1 MANNYFDFINQNSR
15 TADDLT
21 PASGAQVQL
30 TLRVD
35 ADSFL
40 FIDGEYTHDLEAG
53 KPLKI
58 SLAVGEYIFEFAAS
72 ENPEVKIEK
81 IVNLDTAG
89 KKYLVV
95 VNELKKELE
104 KKAFVPHLQVQTTT
118 VSLKSEES
126 SQSIRIEANCDWIVL
141 CKQSWISLSPIKGGE
156 NNSSLEIRAEVNTQ
170 PETRKATIKVANEEF
185 GISQTI
191 NVTQAALN
199 VKADPSRIITYTTTD
214 GEIIE
219 PGESWFDARIIS
231 NTYINGEGVLIFDSP
246 VRRIKDKAFFC
257 EDNLLS
263 ICLPSSVIEI
273 DKEAFARCTRL
284 QSIDL
289 PNGLSKIGFNAFCR
303 CKNLRSITLPESVLE
318 VGEGAFYDCDNLTNV
333 ILLGANTQLDMRVFG
348 HFGLIPVRGY
358 KLAEPK
364 AKTIRAVNMRADDA
378 TLYWEPLNLPKGS
391 RLVFSDTTLRY

>member
-40 FIDGEYTHDLEAG
+40 FIDGEYTYDLEAG

-72 ENPEVKIEK
+72 DNPEVKIEK

-104 KKAFVPHLQVQTTT
+104 KQAFVPHLQVQTTT

-126 SQSIRIEANCDWIVL
+126 SQSIRIEANCDWKVS

-156 NNSSLEIRAEVNTQ
+156 NNSSLEILAEANTQ
-170 PETRKATIKVANEEF
+170 PEKRKATIKVANEEF

-199 VKADPSRIITYTTTD
+199 VKITYTTTD

-219 PGESWFDARIIS
+219 TCESWFDARIIS

-273 DKEAFARCTRL
+273 KPLTFMGCKTL

-289 PNGLSKIGFNAFCR
+289 PNGLSKIGYCAFYGCD
-303 CKNLRSITLPESVLE
+303 NLRSITLPESVLE
-318 VGEGAFYDCDNLTNV
+318 VGEGAFFNCDKLTNV
-333 ILLGANTQLDMRVFG
+333 MLLGANTQLDEGVFCSESDN
-348 HFGLIPVRGY
+348 L
-358 KLAEPK
+358 
-364 AKTIRAVNMRADDA
+364 KTIRAVNMRAADA
-378 TLYWEPLNLPKGS
+378 MLYWKKQYMPKGS
-391 RLVFSDTTLRY
+391 ILVFSDTTLRY

>member
-156 NNSSLEIRAEVNTQ
+156 NNSSLEILAEANTQ

-199 VKADPSRIITYTTTD
+199 VKITYTTTD

-219 PGESWFDARIIS
+219 MCESWFDARIIS

-246 VRRIKDKAFFC
+246 VRRIKDRAFIFKH
-257 EDNLLS
+257 NLLS

-289 PNGLSKIGFNAFCR
+289 QNGLSKIGFNAFCR

-318 VGEGAFYDCDNLTNV
+318 VEKFAFYHCDNLTNV
-333 ILLGANTQLDMRVFG
+333 ILLGANTQLDLGVFYMSNN
-348 HFGLIPVRGY
+348 L
-358 KLAEPK
+358 
-364 AKTIRAVNMRADDA
+364 KTIRAVNMRADDA
-378 TLYWEPLNLPKGS
+378 RLYWSRSLGLNDGTH
-391 RLVFSDTTLRY
+391 LVFLDATLTSSRRKNDNNDLI

>member
-81 IVNLDTAG
+81 IVNLDTVG

-126 SQSIRIEANCDWIVL
+126 SQSIRIEANCDWIVS

-156 NNSSLEIRAEVNTQ
+156 NNSSLEILAEANTQ

-199 VKADPSRIITYTTTD
+199 VKITYTTTD

-219 PGESWFDARIIS
+219 MCESWFDARIIS

-289 PNGLSKIGFNAFCR
+289 QNGLSKIGFNAFCR
-303 CKNLRSITLPESVLE
+303 CKNLRSITLPESVLK
-318 VGEGAFYDCDNLTNV
+318 VGDAAFFDCRNLTNV
-333 ILLGANTQLDMRVFG
+333 ILLGANTQLDPHVFEACDN
-348 HFGLIPVRGY
+348 L
-358 KLAEPK
+358 
-364 AKTIRAVNMRADDA
+364 KTIRAVNMRADDA
-378 TLYWEPLNLPKGS
+378 RLYWSFPLGLNHGT
-391 RLVFSDTTLRY
+391 RLEFSDTTLRVR

>member
-95 VNELKKELE
+95 VNDLKKELE

-118 VSLKSEES
+118 VSLNSEES

-170 PETRKATIKVANEEF
+170 PEIRKATIKVANEEF

-199 VKADPSRIITYTTTD
+199 VKADPSRIITYTTID
-214 GEIIE
+214 GKIIDLS
-219 PGESWFDARIIS
+219 ESWFDARMIS
-231 NTYINGEGVLIFDSP
+231 NNYINGEGVLIFDSP

-273 DKEAFARCTRL
+273 DEGAFIGCTRL
-284 QSIDL
+284 QIIDL
-289 PNGLSKIGFNAFCR
+289 PNGLSKIGDYAFVKCD
-303 CKNLRSITLPESVLE
+303 NLRSITLPESVLE
-318 VGEGAFYDCDNLTNV
+318 VGEGAFSDCFNLTSV
-333 ILLGANTQLDMRVFG
+333 ILLGANTQLGKYAFSKIIALD
-348 HFGLIPVRGY
+348 
-358 KLAEPK
+358 AK
-364 AKTIRAVNMRADDA
+364 AKIIRAVNMRADDA
-378 TLYWEPLNLPKGS
+378 RLYWEPLSLPNGS
-391 RLVFSDTTLRY
+391 RLVFSDTTINIKY

>member
-81 IVNLDTAG
+81 IVNLDTVG

-156 NNSSLEIRAEVNTQ
+156 NNSSLEILAEANTQ
-170 PETRKATIKVANEEF
+170 PEIRKATIKVANEEF

-199 VKADPSRIITYTTTD
+199 VKITYITTD

-219 PGESWFDARIIS
+219 TCESWFDARIIS

-273 DKEAFARCTRL
+273 KPLTFMGCKTL

-289 PNGLSKIGFNAFCR
+289 PNGLSKIGINAFCE
-303 CKNLRSITLPESVLE
+303 CHNLRSITLPESVLE
-318 VGEGAFYDCDNLTNV
+318 VGNAAFFDCRNLTNV
-333 ILLGANTQLDMRVFG
+333 ILLGANTQLG
-348 HFGLIPVRGY
+348 S
-358 KLAEPK
+358 LAFSTNLLDAKPK
-364 AKTIRAVNMRADDA
+364 AKIIRAVNMRADDA
-378 TLYWEPLNLPKGS
+378 RRYLETLYLTEGS
-391 RLVFSDTTLRY
+391 RVVFSDTTLRY

>member
-1 MANNYFDFINQNSR
+1 MKA
-15 TADDLT
+15 
-21 PASGAQVQL
+21 
-30 TLRVD
+30 
-35 ADSFL
+35 L

-72 ENPEVKIEK
+72 ENPEVKIEN

-156 NNSSLEIRAEVNTQ
+156 NNSSLEILAEANTQ
-170 PETRKATIKVANEEF
+170 PEKRKATIKVANEEF

-214 GEIIE
+214 GEIIDL
-219 PGESWFDARIIS
+219 PGSRFDARIIS
-231 NTYINGEGVLIFDSP
+231 NTYINGEGILIFDSP
-246 VRRIKDKAFFC
+246 V
-257 EDNLLS
+257 
-263 ICLPSSVIEI
+263 
-273 DKEAFARCTRL
+273 T
-284 QSIDL
+284 
-289 PNGLSKIGFNAFCR
+289 
-303 CKNLRSITLPESVLE
+303 
-318 VGEGAFYDCDNLTNV
+318 
-333 ILLGANTQLDMRVFG
+333 
-348 HFGLIPVRGY
+348 
-358 KLAEPK
+358 
-364 AKTIRAVNMRADDA
+364 
-378 TLYWEPLNLPKGS
+378 
-391 RLVFSDTTLRY
+391 

>member
-58 SLAVGEYIFEFAAS
+58 NLAVGEYIFEFAAS

-89 KKYLVV
+89 KKYLIV

-156 NNSSLEIRAEVNTQ
+156 NNSSLEILAEANTQ
-170 PETRKATIKVANEEF
+170 PKIRKATIKVANEEF

-199 VKADPSRIITYTTTD
+199 VKADPSRIITYTTID
-214 GEIIE
+214 GKIIDLSE
-219 PGESWFDARIIS
+219 GKFDARIIS
-231 NTYINGEGVLIFDSP
+231 NTYINGEGVLIFDST
-246 VRRIKDKAFFC
+246 VRRIKDRAFIFKS
-257 EDNLLS
+257 NLLS
-263 ICLPSSVIEI
+263 ICLPSNVIEI
-273 DKEAFARCTRL
+273 GVHAFFGCTRL
-284 QSIDL
+284 QSINL
-289 PNGLSKIGFNAFCR
+289 PNVLSKIGDYAFDHCE
-303 CKNLRSITLPESVLE
+303 NLSSITLPESVLE
-318 VGEGAFYDCDNLTNV
+318 VGQGAFVHCDNLTNV
-333 ILLGANTQLDMRVFG
+333 ILLGVNTQLGMCVF
-348 HFGLIPVRGY
+348 
-358 KLAEPK
+358 AECDNL
-364 AKTIRAVNMRADDA
+364 KTIRAVNMRADDA
-378 TLYWEPLNLPKGS
+378 RLYWSPLGLNDGA
-391 RLVFSDTTLRY
+391 RLVFSDTTLRYR

>member
-156 NNSSLEIRAEVNTQ
+156 NNSSLEIRAEANTQ
-170 PETRKATIKVANEEF
+170 PDTRKATIKVANEEF

-214 GEIIE
+214 RKIIDLSD
-219 PGESWFDARIIS
+219 GKFDARIIS
-231 NTYINGEGVLIFDSP
+231 NTYINGEGVLIFNSP
-246 VRRIKDKAFFC
+246 VRRIKDRAFFFA
-257 EDNLLS
+257 DNLLS

-273 DKEAFARCTRL
+273 KPLTFMGCKTL

-289 PNGLSKIGFNAFCR
+289 PNGLSIIGFNAFCE
-303 CKNLRSITLPESVLE
+303 CHNLRSITLPESVLK
-318 VGEGAFYDCDNLTNV
+318 VGDAAFFDCRNLTNV
-333 ILLGANTQLDMRVFG
+333 ILLGANTQLG
-348 HFGLIPVRGY
+348 S
-358 KLAEPK
+358 LAFSTNLLDAKPK
-364 AKTIRAVNMRADDA
+364 AKIIRAVNMRADDA
-378 TLYWEPLNLPKGS
+378 RRYLETLYLTEGS
-391 RLVFSDTTLRY
+391 RVVFSDTTIRY

>member
-58 SLAVGEYIFEFAAS
+58 SLAVGEYIFQFAAS

-156 NNSSLEIRAEVNTQ
+156 NNSSLEILAEANTQ

-246 VRRIKDKAFFC
+246 VRRIKDRAFIFKH
-257 EDNLLS
+257 NLLS

-289 PNGLSKIGFNAFCR
+289 QNGLSKIGFNAFCR

-318 VGEGAFYDCDNLTNV
+318 VGEGAFADCCNLTSV
-333 ILLGANTQLDMRVFG
+333 ILLGANTQLGKDAFS
-348 HFGLIPVRGY
+348 II
-358 KLAEPK
+358 LALDAK
-364 AKTIRAVNMRADDA
+364 AKIIRAVNMRADDA
-378 TLYWEPLNLPKGS
+378 TLYWEKLYLPKGS
-391 RLVFSDTTLRY
+391 RLVFSDTTLTSPRR

>member
-156 NNSSLEIRAEVNTQ
+156 NNSSLEILAEANTQ

-219 PGESWFDARIIS
+219 TCESWFDARIIS
-231 NTYINGEGVLIFDSP
+231 NTYINGEGVLFFDSP
-246 VRRIKDKAFFC
+246 VRRIKDGAFC
-257 EDNLLS
+257 CAVNLLS

-273 DKEAFARCTRL
+273 DEAAFLCCTRL

-289 PNGLSKIGFNAFCR
+289 PNGLSKIGDNAFDHCD
-303 CKNLRSITLPESVLE
+303 NLRSITLPESVLE
-318 VGEGAFYDCDNLTNV
+318 VGEGAFADCCNLTSV
-333 ILLGANTQLDMRVFG
+333 ILLGANTQLGKDAFS
-348 HFGLIPVRGY
+348 II
-358 KLAEPK
+358 LALDAK
-364 AKTIRAVNMRADDA
+364 AKIIRAVNMRADDA
-378 TLYWEPLNLPKGS
+378 TLYWEKLYLPKGS
-391 RLVFSDTTLRY
+391 RLVFSDTTLTSPRR

>member
-30 TLRVD
+30 TLHVD

-156 NNSSLEIRAEVNTQ
+156 NNASLEILAEANTQ

-191 NVTQAALN
+191 NITQAALN
-199 VKADPSRIITYTTTD
+199 FKITYTTTD

-219 PGESWFDARIIS
+219 TCESWFDARIIS

-273 DKEAFARCTRL
+273 KPLTFMGCKTL

-289 PNGLSKIGFNAFCR
+289 QNGLSKIGFNAFCE
-303 CKNLRSITLPESVLE
+303 CHNLRSITLPESVLE
-318 VGEGAFYDCDNLTNV
+318 VGYCAFFDCRNLTNV
-333 ILLGANTQLDMRVFG
+333 ILLGANTQLG
-348 HFGLIPVRGY
+348 S
-358 KLAEPK
+358 LAFSTNLLDAKPK
-364 AKTIRAVNMRADDA
+364 AKIIRAINMRADDA
-378 TLYWEPLNLPKGS
+378 RRYLETLYLTEGS
-391 RLVFSDTTLRY
+391 RVVFSDTTIRY

>member
-1 MANNYFDFINQNSR
+1 MANTYFDFINQNSR

-21 PASGAQVQL
+21 PVSGTLVEL
-30 TLRVD
+30 TLHVN

-40 FIDGEYTHDLEAG
+40 FIDGEYTHNLEAG

-58 SLAVGEYIFEFAAS
+58 SLAVGEYIFEFAAT

-156 NNSSLEIRAEVNTQ
+156 NNSSLEILAEANTQ
-170 PETRKATIKVANEEF
+170 PEIRKATIKVANEEF

-199 VKADPSRIITYTTTD
+199 VKITYTTTD

-219 PGESWFDARIIS
+219 MCESWFDARIIS
-231 NTYINGEGVLIFDSP
+231 NTYINGEGVLLFDSP
-246 VRRIKDKAFFC
+246 VRRIKQRAFWC
-257 EDNLLS
+257 AHNLLS

-273 DKEAFARCTRL
+273 EPLTFISCTTL

-289 PNGLSKIGFNAFCR
+289 SNGLSEISYNAFAGCI
-303 CKNLRSITLPESVLE
+303 NLRSITLPESVLV
-318 VGEGAFYDCDNLTNV
+318 VGTGAFSECNNLTNV
-333 ILLGANTQLDMRVFG
+333 ILLGANTRLELFAFMSSPFDA
-348 HFGLIPVRGY
+348 
-358 KLAEPK
+358 KPK
-364 AKTIRAVNMRADDA
+364 IIRAVNMRADDA
-378 TLYWEPLNLPKGS
+378 TLYWDKLYLPEGS
-391 RLVFSDTTLRY
+391 RVVFSDTTLRY

>member
-58 SLAVGEYIFEFAAS
+58 SLAVGEYIFEFAAT

-126 SQSIRIEANCDWIVL
+126 SQSIRIEANCDWKVL

-156 NNSSLEIRAEVNTQ
+156 NNASLEILAEANTQ

-214 GEIIE
+214 GEIIDLS
-219 PGESWFDARIIS
+219 ESRFDARIIS
-231 NTYINGEGVLIFDSP
+231 NTYINGEGILIFDSP
-246 VRRIKDKAFFC
+246 VTRIKDRAFIFKH
-257 EDNLLS
+257 NLLS

-273 DKEAFARCTRL
+273 GESAFMDCDSL
-284 QSIDL
+284 LSIDL
-289 PNGLSKIGFNAFCR
+289 PNGLSKIGDGAFNNCT
-303 CKNLRSITLPESVLE
+303 NLISITLPESVLE
-318 VGEGAFYDCDNLTNV
+318 IGQFAFAECDNLTNV
-333 ILLGANTQLDMRVFG
+333 KLLGANTHLDEGVFAC
-348 HFGLIPVRGY
+348 LDIDAKPV
-358 KLAEPK
+358 KPQ

-378 TLYWEPLNLPKGS
+378 VLYWQIPYLLPPGS
-391 RLVFSDTTLRY
+391 LLVFSDTTLRY

>member
-30 TLRVD
+30 TLHVD

-156 NNSSLEIRAEVNTQ
+156 NNSSLEILAEANTQ
-170 PETRKATIKVANEEF
+170 PEIRKATIKVANEEF

-199 VKADPSRIITYTTTD
+199 VKITYTTTD

-219 PGESWFDARIIS
+219 TCESWFDARIIS
-231 NTYINGEGVLIFDSP
+231 NTYINGEGVLFFDSP
-246 VRRIKDKAFFC
+246 VRRIKDDAFLNNA
-257 EDNLLS
+257 DNLLS

-273 DKEAFARCTRL
+273 DK
-284 QSIDL
+284 D
-289 PNGLSKIGFNAFCR
+289 
-303 CKNLRSITLPESVLE
+303 
-318 VGEGAFYDCDNLTNV
+318 AFYLCTSV
-333 ILLGANTQLDMRVFG
+333 M
-348 HFGLIPVRGY
+348 
-358 KLAEPK
+358 
-364 AKTIRAVNMRADDA
+364 
-378 TLYWEPLNLPKGS
+378 
-391 RLVFSDTTLRY
+391 

>member
-81 IVNLDTAG
+81 IVNLDTVG

-126 SQSIRIEANCDWIVL
+126 SQSIRIEANCDWKVS

-170 PETRKATIKVANEEF
+170 PEIRKATIKVANEEF

-199 VKADPSRIITYTTTD
+199 VKITYTTTD

-219 PGESWFDARIIS
+219 MCESWFDARIIS

-273 DKEAFARCTRL
+273 KPLTFMGCKTL

-289 PNGLSKIGFNAFCR
+289 PNGLSKIGFNAFCE
-303 CKNLRSITLPESVLE
+303 CHNLRSITLPESVLE
-318 VGEGAFYDCDNLTNV
+318 VGDGAFYDCRNLTNV
-333 ILLGANTQLDMRVFG
+333 ILLGANTQLGEGVFEDCDN
-348 HFGLIPVRGY
+348 L
-358 KLAEPK
+358 
-364 AKTIRAVNMRADDA
+364 KTIRAVNMRADDVR
-378 TLYWEPLNLPKGS
+378 LYWSPLGLNHGT
-391 RLVFSDTTLRY
+391 RLEFSDTTLRVR

>member
-104 KKAFVPHLQVQTTT
+104 KKAFVPHLQVQTTM

-126 SQSIRIEANCDWIVL
+126 SQSIRIEANCDWKVS

-170 PETRKATIKVANEEF
+170 PEIRKATIKVANEEF

-199 VKADPSRIITYTTTD
+199 VKADPSRIINYTTTD
-214 GEIIE
+214 RKIIDLSE
-219 PGESWFDARIIS
+219 GKFDARIIS
-231 NTYINGEGVLIFDSP
+231 NNYINGEGVLIFDSP
-246 VRRIKDKAFFC
+246 VRRIKKKAFLF

-273 DKEAFARCTRL
+273 DKDAFYGCTRL

-289 PNGLSKIGFNAFCR
+289 PNGLSKIGDGAFYDCD
-303 CKNLRSITLPESVLE
+303 NLRSITLPESVLE
-318 VGEGAFYDCDNLTNV
+318 VGQCAFLDCDNLTNV
-333 ILLGANTQLDMRVFG
+333 ILLGANTQLGPGVFEDCDN
-348 HFGLIPVRGY
+348 L
-358 KLAEPK
+358 
-364 AKTIRAVNMRADDA
+364 KTIRAVNMRADDVR
-378 TLYWEPLNLPKGS
+378 LYWSSLGLNHGT
-391 RLVFSDTTLRY
+391 RLEFSDTTLRVR

>member
-40 FIDGEYTHDLEAG
+40 FIDGEYTHDLESG

-156 NNSSLEIRAEVNTQ
+156 NNSSLEILAEANTQ
-170 PETRKATIKVANEEF
+170 PEIRKATIKVANEEF

-219 PGESWFDARIIS
+219 MYESWFDARIIS

-246 VRRIKDKAFFC
+246 VRRFDGAFLG

-273 DKEAFARCTRL
+273 GECSFVGCTAL

-289 PNGLSKIGFNAFCR
+289 PNGLSKIGDQAFDR
-303 CKNLRSITLPESVLE
+303 CENLRSITLPESVLE
-318 VGEGAFYDCDNLTNV
+318 VGSAFADCPNLTNV
-333 ILLGANTQLDMRVFG
+333 IILGANTQLGKCAFSIVLLPDA
-348 HFGLIPVRGY
+348 
-358 KLAEPK
+358 KPK
-364 AKTIRAVNMRADDA
+364 AKIIRAVNMRADDA
-378 TLYWEPLNLPKGS
+378 RLYWEKLYLPKGS
-391 RLVFSDTTLRY
+391 RLVFSDTTLR

>member
-21 PASGAQVQL
+21 PISGAQVQL

-126 SQSIRIEANCDWIVL
+126 SQSIRIEANCDWIVA

-156 NNSSLEIRAEVNTQ
+156 NNSSLEILAEANTQ
-170 PETRKATIKVANEEF
+170 PEIRKATIKVANEKF

-214 GEIIE
+214 GEIIKT
-219 PGESWFDARIIS
+219 PESRFDARIIS

-246 VRRIKDKAFFC
+246 VRRIKVRAFFLA
-257 EDNLLS
+257 DNLLS

-273 DKEAFARCTRL
+273 GEQAFLACYSL
-284 QSIDL
+284 QSIVL
-289 PNGLSKIGFNAFCR
+289 SNGLSKIGDCAFANCS
-303 CKNLRSITLPESVLE
+303 NLISITLPESVLE
-318 VGEGAFYDCDNLTNV
+318 VGMLAFAGCRNLTNV
-333 ILLGANTQLDMRVFG
+333 ILLGANTQLGVRVFKECDN
-348 HFGLIPVRGY
+348 L
-358 KLAEPK
+358 
-364 AKTIRAVNMRADDA
+364 KTIRAVNMRSDDA
-378 TLYWEPLNLPKGS
+378 RLYWSPLGLNDGA

>member
-95 VNELKKELE
+95 VNDLKKELE

-118 VSLKSEES
+118 VSLNSEES

-170 PETRKATIKVANEEF
+170 PEIRKATIKVANEEF

-199 VKADPSRIITYTTTD
+199 VKADPSRIITYTTID
-214 GEIIE
+214 GKIIDLS
-219 PGESWFDARIIS
+219 ESWFDARMIS
-231 NTYINGEGVLIFDSP
+231 NNYINGEGVLIFDSP
-246 VRRIKDKAFFC
+246 VRRIIKGGAFGC
-257 EDNLLS
+257 EVNLLS

-273 DKEAFARCTRL
+273 DEGAFIGCTRL
-284 QSIDL
+284 QIIDL
-289 PNGLSKIGFNAFCR
+289 PNGLSKIGDYAFVKCD
-303 CKNLRSITLPESVLE
+303 NLRSITLPESVLE
-318 VGEGAFYDCDNLTNV
+318 VGEGAFSDCFNLTSV
-333 ILLGANTQLDMRVFG
+333 ILLGANTQLGKYAFSKIIALD
-348 HFGLIPVRGY
+348 
-358 KLAEPK
+358 AK
-364 AKTIRAVNMRADDA
+364 AKIIRAVNMRADDA
-378 TLYWEPLNLPKGS
+378 RLYWEPLSLPNGS
-391 RLVFSDTTLRY
+391 RLVFSDTTINIKY

>member
-30 TLRVD
+30 TLHVD

-126 SQSIRIEANCDWIVL
+126 TQSIRIEANCDWIVS

-156 NNSSLEIRAEVNTQ
+156 NNSSLEILAEANTQ
-170 PETRKATIKVANEEF
+170 PEIRKAMIKVANEEF

-199 VKADPSRIITYTTTD
+199 VKITYTTTD

-219 PGESWFDARIIS
+219 MCESWFDARIIS
-231 NTYINGEGVLIFDSP
+231 NTYINGEGILIFDSP
-246 VRRIKDKAFFC
+246 VTRIKDRAFIFKH
-257 EDNLLS
+257 NLLS

-273 DKEAFARCTRL
+273 GESAFMDCDSL
-284 QSIDL
+284 LSIDL
-289 PNGLSKIGFNAFCR
+289 PNGLSKIGDGAFNNCT
-303 CKNLRSITLPESVLE
+303 NLISITLPESVLE
-318 VGEGAFYDCDNLTNV
+318 IGQFAFAECDNLTNV
-333 ILLGANTQLDMRVFG
+333 KLLGANTHLDEGVFAC
-348 HFGLIPVRGY
+348 LDIDAKPV
-358 KLAEPK
+358 KPQ

-378 TLYWEPLNLPKGS
+378 VLYWQIPYLLPPGS

>member
-81 IVNLDTAG
+81 IVNLDTVG

-156 NNSSLEIRAEVNTQ
+156 NNSSLEILAEANTQ
-170 PETRKATIKVANEEF
+170 PEIRKATIKVANEEF

-199 VKADPSRIITYTTTD
+199 VKITYTTTD

-219 PGESWFDARIIS
+219 TCESWFDARIIS

-273 DKEAFARCTRL
+273 KPLTFMGCKTL

-289 PNGLSKIGFNAFCR
+289 PNGLSKIGFNAFCE
-303 CKNLRSITLPESVLE
+303 CHNLRSITLPESVLE
-318 VGEGAFYDCDNLTNV
+318 VGNAAFFDCRNLTNV
-333 ILLGANTQLDMRVFG
+333 ILLGANTQLG
-348 HFGLIPVRGY
+348 S
-358 KLAEPK
+358 LAFSTNLLDAKPK
-364 AKTIRAVNMRADDA
+364 AKIIRAVNMRADDA
-378 TLYWEPLNLPKGS
+378 RRYLETLYLTEGS
-391 RLVFSDTTLRY
+391 RVVFSDPTIRY

>member
-156 NNSSLEIRAEVNTQ
+156 NNSSLEILAEANTQ
-170 PETRKATIKVANEEF
+170 PEIRKATIKVANEEF

-199 VKADPSRIITYTTTD
+199 VKADPYRIITYTTTD
-214 GEIIE
+214 SEIIE
-219 PGESWFDARIIS
+219 MCESWFDARIIS

-246 VRRIKDKAFFC
+246 VRRIKNGAFC
-257 EDNLLS
+257 CADNLLS

-273 DKEAFARCTRL
+273 EEETFLACTTL

-289 PNGLSKIGFNAFCR
+289 SNGLSKIGGFAFHACE
-303 CKNLRSITLPESVLE
+303 NLRSITLPESVLE
-318 VGEGAFYDCDNLTNV
+318 VGENTFVDCHNLTNV
-333 ILLGANTQLDMRVFG
+333 ILLGANTQLGKYAFVNMCFDA
-348 HFGLIPVRGY
+348 
-358 KLAEPK
+358 KPK
-364 AKTIRAVNMRADDA
+364 AKIIRAVNMRADDA
-378 TLYWEPLNLPKGS
+378 MLYWKPYLPEGS
-391 RLVFSDTTLRY
+391 RLVFSDTTLIVRNGHLI

>member
-104 KKAFVPHLQVQTTT
+104 KQAFVPHLQVQTTT

-214 GEIIE
+214 GEIIDLS
-219 PGESWFDARIIS
+219 ESWFDARIIS
-231 NTYINGEGVLIFDSP
+231 NNYINGEGVLFFDSP
-246 VRRIKDKAFFC
+246 VRRIKKNAFRL
-257 EDNLLS
+257 EYNLLS

-273 DKEAFARCTRL
+273 DTEAFYGCIRL

-289 PNGLSKIGFNAFCR
+289 SNGLSKIGELAFDSCL
-303 CKNLRSITLPESVLE
+303 NLRSITLPESVLE
-318 VGEGAFYDCDNLTNV
+318 VGQGAFAECDNLTNV
-333 ILLGANTQLDMRVFG
+333 VLLGANTQLDPHVFG
-348 HFGLIPVRGY
+348 ECDNL
-358 KLAEPK
+358 
-364 AKTIRAVNMRADDA
+364 KTIRAVNMKADDA
-378 TLYWEPLNLPKGS
+378 RLYWSRPLGLNHGT
-391 RLVFSDTTLRY
+391 RLEFSDTTLRVR

>member
-1 MANNYFDFINQNSR
+1 MTNDYLELVKLNSG
-15 TADDLT
+15 LI
-21 PASGAQVQL
+21 PAVKQDKDSSTEVAIV

-35 ADSFL
+35 ADSSL

-58 SLAVGEYIFEFAAS
+58 SLAVGKYIFEFAAS

-81 IVNLDTAG
+81 IVNIDTAG

-126 SQSIRIEANCDWIVL
+126 SQSIRIEANCDWIVS

-156 NNSSLEIRAEVNTQ
+156 NNSSLEILAEANTQ

-191 NVTQAALN
+191 NITQAALN
-199 VKADPSRIITYTTTD
+199 FKITYTTTD

-219 PGESWFDARIIS
+219 TCESWFDARIIS

-246 VRRIKDKAFFC
+246 VRRIKDKAFIFKH
-257 EDNLLS
+257 NLLS

-289 PNGLSKIGFNAFCR
+289 QNGLSKIGFN
-303 CKNLRSITLPESVLE
+303 
-318 VGEGAFYDCDNLTNV
+318 
-333 ILLGANTQLDMRVFG
+333 
-348 HFGLIPVRGY
+348 GLIGNSP
-358 KLAEPK
+358 
-364 AKTIRAVNMRADDA
+364 
-378 TLYWEPLNLPKGS
+378 WEIC
-391 RLVFSDTTLRY
+391 

>member
-30 TLRVD
+30 TLHVD

-126 SQSIRIEANCDWIVL
+126 SQSIRIEANCDWIVS

-156 NNSSLEIRAEVNTQ
+156 NNASLEILAEANTQ

-199 VKADPSRIITYTTTD
+199 VKADPSCIITYTTTD
-214 GEIIE
+214 GEIIDLS
-219 PGESWFDARIIS
+219 ESWFDARIIS

-246 VRRIKDKAFFC
+246 VRRIKDKAFIFKH
-257 EDNLLS
+257 NLLS

-289 PNGLSKIGFNAFCR
+289 QNGLSKIGFNAFCR

-318 VGEGAFYDCDNLTNV
+318 VEKFAFYHCDNLTNV
-333 ILLGANTQLDMRVFG
+333 ILLGANTQLG
-348 HFGLIPVRGY
+348 S
-358 KLAEPK
+358 LAFSTNLLDAKPK
-364 AKTIRAVNMRADDA
+364 AKIIRAINMRADDA
-378 TLYWEPLNLPKGS
+378 RRYLETLYLTEGS
-391 RLVFSDTTLRY
+391 RVVFSDTTIRY

>member
-89 KKYLVV
+89 KKYLIV

-156 NNSSLEIRAEVNTQ
+156 NNSSLEIRAEANTQ
-170 PETRKATIKVANEEF
+170 PDTRKATIKVANEEF

-214 GEIIE
+214 RKIIDLSD
-219 PGESWFDARIIS
+219 GKFDARIIS
-231 NTYINGEGVLIFDSP
+231 NTYINGEGVLIFNSP
-246 VRRIKDKAFFC
+246 VRRIKDRAFFFA
-257 EDNLLS
+257 DNLLS
-263 ICLPSSVIEI
+263 ICLPSSIIEI
-273 DKEAFARCTRL
+273 DTDAFYGCTRL
-284 QSIDL
+284 QSINL
-289 PNGLSKIGFNAFCR
+289 PNGLSKIGHCAFYDCD
-303 CKNLRSITLPESVLE
+303 NFRSITLPESVLE
-318 VGEGAFYDCDNLTNV
+318 VEELAFFHCDNLTNV
-333 ILLGANTQLDMRVFG
+333 VLMGANTQLGEGVFEDCDN
-348 HFGLIPVRGY
+348 L
-358 KLAEPK
+358 
-364 AKTIRAVNMRADDA
+364 KTIRAVNMRADDA
-378 TLYWEPLNLPKGS
+378 RLYWSFPLGLNHGT
-391 RLVFSDTTLRY
+391 RLVFSDTTLRYR